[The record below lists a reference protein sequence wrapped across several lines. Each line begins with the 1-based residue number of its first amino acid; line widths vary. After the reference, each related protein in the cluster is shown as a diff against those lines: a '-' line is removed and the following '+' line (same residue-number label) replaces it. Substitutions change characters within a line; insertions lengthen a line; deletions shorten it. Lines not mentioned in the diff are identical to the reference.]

1 MHAEGCATYI
11 ANMPMIA
18 GIYAY
23 AGQSTPRWLA
33 QWQVRASYT
42 AGFKLKVVETAE
54 KCGNRAAGREHS
66 VNEKLVRDWRKKKA
80 ELKALP
86 RIKRSLRVGAKPHW
100 AELESKLTE
109 WVLDKRMNG
118 IGLSGTMIRLKAKLI
133 AQEMPPEEVEDFTAS
148 TSCLY
153 RFMKRKGLVIRQ
165 KTKIA
170 QRLPQ
175 EFEDKIIGFHRMM
188 IRMRQMN
195 NYEIQQLGNMD
206 ETPMNFDMPPSRTV
220 NPVGEKTIMIKT
232 TGNEKTHFTVGLACL
247 APS

>member
-1 MHAEGCATYI
+1 MASKC
-11 ANMPMIA
+11 
-18 GIYAY
+18 
-23 AGQSTPRWLA
+23 
-33 QWQVRASYT
+33 ASYT
-42 AGFKLKVVETAE
+42 AAFKLKVIETAE

-66 VNEKLVRDWRKKKA
+66 VNEKLVRDWRKKKT
-80 ELKALP
+80 ELKGLP
-86 RIKRSLRVGAKPHW
+86 RCKRALRVGAKPRW
-100 AELESKLTE
+100 PELESKVTE

-133 AQEMPPEEVEDFTAS
+133 AKDMPPEKVEGFTAS
-148 TSCLY
+148 TSWLY

-175 EFEDKIIGFHRMM
+175 VFEDKIIKFHRMM
-188 IRMRQMN
+188 IRMRQTN
-195 NYEIQQLGNMD
+195 KYEMQQIGNMD

-232 TGNEKTHFTVGLACL
+232 TGNEKPPFYCGFSL
-247 APS
+247 SS

>member
-1 MHAEGCATYI
+1 
-11 ANMPMIA
+11 MPIIIA
-18 GIYAY
+18 GIY
-23 AGQSTPRWLA
+23 AGQSTPHWPA
-33 QWQVRASYT
+33 SAMASTGKRASYT

-86 RIKRSLRVGAKPHW
+86 RFKRSLRVGAKPHW
-100 AELESKLTE
+100 AELESKVTE
-109 WVLDKRMNG
+109 WVLDKHMNG

-133 AQEMPPEEVEDFTAS
+133 AQEMPPEEVEDFTVS
-148 TSCLY
+148 TSWLY
-153 RFMKRKGLVIRQ
+153 RFMKRQ

-188 IRMRQMN
+188 IRMCQMN

-232 TGNEKTHFTVGLACL
+232 TGNGKKNILLCF
-247 APS
+247 SMSS